1 MTQTSV
7 RWTHVL
13 FGVGLTLVVAI
24 APMLFVLMSGISAQ
38 GHEQHAAAGG
48 QSALLLAGGS
58 KLPAQNV
65 MLVLVAALA
74 VAAVFVTIVV
84 STRAERER

>member
-1 MTQTSV
+1 MTHTSV

-13 FGVGLTLVVAI
+13 FGIGLTLVVAI
-24 APMLFVLMSGISAQ
+24 APMLFVLVSGISAQ
-38 GHEQHAAAGG
+38 GHEQHASGSG

-74 VAAVFVTIVV
+74 VAAVLATIVV
-84 STRAERER
+84 STRAERDR